1 MKSEIK
7 INKDLFNSEMNSIRI
22 SKEQTSSSLNSNE
35 IKDIEKIVLLLEKL
49 KEATVDALGYFLK
62 PSELFSN
69 LAKKGNAKI
78 IHADDDRNVRFNQS
92 VDLINRLTKRK
103 IPFETRMIVD
113 DTHHWMNNENAI
125 SVYQA
130 AADYFVKKLKP

>member
-1 MKSEIK
+1 
-7 INKDLFNSEMNSIRI
+7 
-22 SKEQTSSSLNSNE
+22 
-35 IKDIEKIVLLLEKL
+35 
-49 KEATVDALGYFLK
+49 
-62 PSELFSN
+62 
-69 LAKKGNAKI
+69 
-78 IHADDDRNVRFNQS
+78 

-103 IPFETRMIVD
+103 IPFETKMIVD

>member
-1 MKSEIK
+1 MFAAGVDIHGVHDWTTQAALNANNDKYEKAPDLALALQTAWKSSPIA
-7 INKDLFNSEMNSIRI
+7 DL
-22 SKEQTSSSLNSNE
+22 SKWTSP
-35 IKDIEKIVLLLEKL
+35 VL
-49 KEATVDALGYFLK
+49 
-62 PSELFSN
+62 
-69 LAKKGNAKI
+69 I

-103 IPFETRMIVD
+103 ISFETKMIVD

-130 AADYFVKKLKP
+130 AADYFIKKLKP